1 MEVKLLVCGVVLVV
15 LAVTGSNAQLDVCG
29 AAPHNSRIVGGADAP
44 PGSWPWQ
51 ASLQSN
57 GFHFCGGSLIN
68 KQWVLT
74 AAHCFNSTL
83 PDLTVNFGLDALK
96 LSNANGMS
104 RTVSQI
110 IKHPNFNQP
119 TLNNDIALLQLSS
132 PVNFTNYIRPVCLA
146 ANGSIF
152 NAGTTCWVSGWGNI
166 ETNISL
172 PSPKRLQ
179 EVSLPIVSNSD
190 CNATYGGIITNN
202 MICAGVTQGGNGTCD
217 GDSGGPLVTK
227 IGSVWVQAG
236 VVSFTTRKGCAASN
250 FPQVFTRLSE
260 YQSWINSQIT
270 TNQPGFVLFGTA
282 HLVSLS
288 VPLLLSILLVDFYIS
303 VLS

>member
-29 AAPHNSRIVGGADAP
+29 AAPLKSRIVGGADAP

-51 ASLQSN
+51 VSLQSN

-68 KQWVLT
+68 NQWVLT
-74 AAHCFNSTL
+74 AAHCLNSTL
-83 PDLTVNFGLDALK
+83 PDLTVNFGLEALK
-96 LSNANGMS
+96 LLNTNGMS

-119 TLNNDIALLQLSS
+119 MLNNDIALLKLSS

-152 NAGTTCWVSGWGNI
+152 NAGTSCWVSGWGNI

-217 GDSGGPLVTK
+217 
-227 IGSVWVQAG
+227 
-236 VVSFTTRKGCAASN
+236 
-250 FPQVFTRLSE
+250 
-260 YQSWINSQIT
+260 
-270 TNQPGFVLFGTA
+270 
-282 HLVSLS
+282 VSLS
-288 VPLLLSILLVDFYIS
+288 AKHV
-303 VLS
+303 